1 MRKFYKSGVNSI
13 SRVLA
18 ENFRP
23 DCRVYQEGVPGQ
35 VRSVLGNASGACLH
49 CKDLPC
55 VFFNDADVASPDLVQ
70 FPYNRSR
77 EVCPVGAL
85 SGDSSLQIPVI
96 SESLCIGCGLC
107 VSRCPANAM
116 FINSRGFAVLSDADS
131 PAFKVAST
139 YDETSHLNTIQA
151 LERSP
156 KSGTIRDLSFEAV
169 EDVLSRVANAKLSN
183 TNQKLLARNLLI
195 CLGARAAISSVG
207 DTNLRIDMWW
217 DASGILYVTEVDF
230 DLVSLIDSPRNLL
243 DDVAVCVSRHG
254 VEREAITAAVINVEF
269 PNKRSDYYH
278 LVEDIQLVAGVTII
292 TLPLAALL
300 VSLWS
305 FKRIEEVSLSDCIVT
320 KDSESSA
327 GCVSA
332 FVSDRQLLNSRFFR
346 ATK

>member
-1 MRKFYKSGVNSI
+1 MRKFYKSGSNSI
-13 SRVLA
+13 SRVLS
-18 ENFRP
+18 EECRP
-23 DCRVYQEGVPGQ
+23 DYRAYQEGVPGQ
-35 VRSVLGNASGACLH
+35 IGSTFAIANGACLH

-55 VFFNDADVASPDLVQ
+55 VFFDDSEVASPDLVQ
-70 FPYNRSR
+70 FPFNRTR

-85 SGDSSLQIPVI
+85 SGDGSHQIPIV

-116 FINSRGFAVLSDADS
+116 FIDSRGLAVLNDADS
-131 PAFKVAST
+131 PAFKVAAS
-139 YDETSHLNTIQA
+139 YNETSHSITIHD
-151 LERSP
+151 LERTP
-156 KSGTIRDLSFEAV
+156 KTGTIRDLSFEVV
-169 EDVLSRVANAKLSN
+169 EDVLSRVAAAKLSN

-217 DASGILYVTEVDF
+217 ADSGVLYVTEVDF
-230 DLVSLIDSPRNLL
+230 DLISLVDSPRNLL
-243 DDVAVCVSRHG
+243 DDIAVCVSRHG
-254 VEREAITAAVINVEF
+254 VRRDSIIAAVINAEF

-278 LVEDIQLVAGVTII
+278 LVEDMQKMVDVTII

-305 FKRIEEVSLSDCIVT
+305 FKRIEDVRLSNCIVT
-320 KDSESSA
+320 RDSESSA
-327 GCVSA
+327 GCVSE